1 MLEKIAND
9 IGDVHDGWWLEYP
22 YYTLRYIGY
31 SAEGQDEGIIEPDWY
46 NIAWVSLLQ
55 CLPDEYVVRVIAEP
69 IFPSQAGHVKYY
81 TVVAEVEEY
90 LKKIA
95 PTKYLTI
102 EVFNGNIILV
112 DKTKEE
118 STDNV

>member
-1 MLEKIAND
+1 MLARVVAELD
-9 IGDVHDGWWLEYP
+9 TRFDGWWLEYP
-22 YYTLRYIGY
+22 YYVLRYIGY
-31 SAEGQDEGIIEPDWY
+31 SAEDQDEGIIEPDWY

-55 CLPDEYVVRVIAEP
+55 CLPDEYVVQVISEP